1 MEIKVLLADD
11 HKILREGL
19 KNVIEQKT
27 NLRVVGE
34 ATNGREAVKLCNELT
49 PDVVIMDVAMEG
61 LNGVEA
67 TRQIVQNNN
76 KIKVVALSM
85 HSNKRFI
92 LGMFKA
98 GAFGYLLKDC
108 DASELI
114 TAINTVAQN
123 KKYLTQGVSGVILDE
138 LMTGVHEENTEL
150 TTREKEILQLIAEGK
165 SSKEIGELLFL
176 SSKTVDA
183 HRKNIMDK
191 LNIRTIPELTKYAI
205 RLGLTSLD
213 DL

>member
-1 MEIKVLLADD
+1 MLADD

-34 ATNGREAVKLCNELT
+34 ATNGREAIKRCIEMA

-61 LNGVEA
+61 LNGIEA
-67 TRQIVQNNN
+67 TRQIVQNNSN
-76 KIKVVALSM
+76 IKVIALSM

-98 GAFGYLLKDC
+98 GAYGYLLKDC
-108 DASELI
+108 EASELI
-114 TAINTVAQN
+114 AAINTVAQN
-123 KKYLTQGVSGVILDE
+123 KKYLTQNISGIILNE
-138 LMTGVHEENTEL
+138 LMTGPQEETSEL
-150 TTREKEILQLIAEGK
+150 TAREKEILQLIAEGK
-165 SSKEIGELLFL
+165 SSKEIGEMLFL

-191 LNIRTIPELTKYAI
+191 LNLHNIPELTKYAI
-205 RLGLTSLD
+205 RSGLTSLD
-213 DL
+213 EQ